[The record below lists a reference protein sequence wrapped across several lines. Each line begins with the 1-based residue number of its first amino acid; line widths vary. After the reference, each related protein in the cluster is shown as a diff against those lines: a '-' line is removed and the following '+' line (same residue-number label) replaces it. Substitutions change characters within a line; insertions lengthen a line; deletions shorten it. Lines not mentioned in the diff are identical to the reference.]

1 MNELTQDQERF
12 IALQQHLG
20 NIFFI
25 FEFEEVNYICNGE
38 YKRLL
43 EETFQK
49 ELDEINEGVANDY
62 TNEEF
67 YEWCLENYD
76 CEEIQEL
83 DDNIVE
89 YENKDY
95 WVLTDDEADEKWEE
109 DLENYI
115 DECILYQLPE
125 HYRQYFDRESC
136 KSDAR
141 HNGRGNS
148 LGRYDGNENEETVN
162 GTTYYIYRT
171 N

>member
-1 MNELTQDQERF
+1 MENLTQGQEKF

-20 NIFFI
+20 NTFFTFD
-25 FEFEEVNYICNGE
+25 FEDVYYICNNE
-38 YKRLL
+38 DKKLL
-43 EETFQK
+43 EETFQN
-49 ELDEINEGVANDY
+49 ELNEINEGVTNDY
-62 TNEEF
+62 TNEDF
-67 YEWCLENYD
+67 YEWLLENYG

-83 DDNIVE
+83 DENEVE
-89 YENKDY
+89 YENAEY
-95 WVLTDDEADEKWEE
+95 LVLTDDEADKKWDE

-125 HYRQYFDRESC
+125 RYRQYFDRESW

-141 HNGRGNS
+141 KDGRGNS
-148 LGRYDGNENEETVN
+148 LSRYDGYENEETVN